1 MLNITLTNDSAT
13 AITSIVYTGP
23 EGSGTLVYADL
34 TPEQKIKV
42 DNFMSWMITNMEE
55 GTCKFVI
62 NLDDEWVGDFVYA
75 SGASCEDEY
84 VNLCDMGCMNPLD
97 KSKLGYFL
105 ALLV

>member
-1 MLNITLTNDSAT
+1 MLDITLTNDSAT

-42 DNFMSWMITNMEE
+42 DNFMPWMITNMEE
-55 GTCKFVI
+55 GTCKFIINVI
-62 NLDDEWVGDFVYA
+62 DAWTVDFVYA
-75 SGASCEDEY
+75 SGSSCTDEY
-84 VNLCDMGCMNPLD
+84 VNLCDTECMDPLD

-105 ALLV
+105 SILV